1 MTSGAACSTDAC
13 CSLRVLVVED
23 DPEVLDATLEALELL
38 GHWATGVRSAEGAID
53 RFLEGAFDVLMADV
67 GLPGL
72 SGLELADKLQTRCGL
87 PIIFAT
93 ASQAPERPITGTVW
107 LCKPS
112 ASSSSAMP
120 CAKPLAF
127 VLALHPLRSSR
138 QRPPRCRPPAP
149 FWHAEARCP
158 LFGAGGRLSP
168 AGNSRRPAPD
178 SRRACE
184 GPRAAAACCPGSDPW
199 GRGAARRR
207 AGG

>member
-1 MTSGAACSTDAC
+1 MTSDAARSTDAC

-107 LCKPS
+107 LCKPFSIEQLGDALRQAARLRPGPASPSILPS
-112 ASSSSAMP
+112 ASASLSSSGAL
-120 CAKPLAF
+120 LA
-127 VLALHPLRSSR
+127 R
-138 QRPPRCRPPAP
+138 
-149 FWHAEARCP
+149 
-158 LFGAGGRLSP
+158 
-168 AGNSRRPAPD
+168 
-178 SRRACE
+178 
-184 GPRAAAACCPGSDPW
+184 
-199 GRGAARRR
+199 
-207 AGG
+207 